1 MRRLIIITAI
11 AVTSVTAVSAR
22 AQDLASWYHP
32 RVHGLVCASWF
43 HPIGTRLRVTELHNG
58 SSVIVT
64 VIERGPAHR
73 LVRQHRVVDLSREAF
88 LKLDGTELG
97 LAEVKVETIVVAPIP
112 WVTNMQISVY
122 LK

>member
-1 MRRLIIITAI
+1 MRRLIIITSLI
-11 AVTSVTAVSAR
+11 SVIAVSAR
-22 AQDLASWYHP
+22 AQDLASWYQP

-97 LAEVKVETIVVAPIP
+97 LAEVKVETIVEAPIP
-112 WVTNMQISVY
+112 WVTNMQIRAV